1 LCLHKISKK
10 PRYCF
15 CVLASALPRSQ
26 TCHPEL
32 VSGTCQRTMQLLN
45 PLKAAK
51 HFLLISSVTPLR
63 EPFHFS
69 SASS

>member
-15 CVLASALPRSQ
+15 CALAPALPRSQ
-26 TCHPEL
+26 TCHPER
-32 VSGTCQRTMQLLN
+32 SEGTCQRFMQLFN

-63 EPFHFS
+63 EPFHFKQ
-69 SASS
+69 A